1 MIRVGIIGALVF
13 SCIVSL
19 EASAAPSTNRQ
30 TSIRIQG
37 RADVIVTDP
46 VIRLGDVAHI
56 ESASVSDDEKMVQL
70 RSLSLGKS
78 PRAGE
83 STVIDGVQ
91 ILEQMQDGGIKLD
104 SVLYSFPRQIKVTRA
119 YREVSSEEL
128 EKALKSFLI
137 SQERRIELKQLVV
150 DRPVKIPT
158 DSFGVEVV
166 ALQAVRPGHF
176 GVDYRSVA
184 GSEETRFQMKAF
196 ADEWRLMPVA
206 ARPLKKGDV
215 ISASDVQLNQVN
227 GTAVGKSVIEQLGD
241 IVGKNV
247 TRDVGQGEMFQANTV
262 ETLPVITNGSR
273 VSMIYR
279 HGRLEATA
287 VGVAL
292 EAGVAKQEIKVRN
305 ESSKKIVV
313 ARVVDAGVV
322 EVGAQ

>member
-1 MIRVGIIGALVF
+1 MNRWWMVGVIIF
-13 SCIVSL
+13 SCLSSERVNA
-19 EASAAPSTNRQ
+19 EPAANRPAS
-30 TSIRIQG
+30 IHIQG
-37 RADVIVTDP
+37 RADVIVTEP
-46 VIRLGDVAHI
+46 TIRLGDVAHI
-56 ESASVSDDEKMVQL
+56 ESAAVSDDETMVHL
-70 RSLSLGKS
+70 RGLSLGKS

-83 STVIDGVQ
+83 SAIIDGAK
-91 ILEQMQDGGIKLD
+91 ILEKMQDGGFKLD

-137 SQERRIELKQLVV
+137 SQEKRIDLKQLVV

-166 ALQAVRPGHF
+166 GLQAVRPGHF
-176 GVDYRSVA
+176 GVDYRSIA
-184 GSEETRFQMKAF
+184 GSEESRFQMKAF

-206 ARPLKKGDV
+206 AKPLKRGGV

-227 GTAVGKSVIEQLGD
+227 GTAVGRGIIEELGE
-241 IVGKNV
+241 IVGKNL
-247 TRDVGQGEMFQANTV
+247 TRDVGQGEMFHVGSV
-262 ETLPVITNGSR
+262 ETLPVIATGSR
-273 VSMIYR
+273 VSMLYR
-279 HGRLEATA
+279 NGRLEATA

-292 EAGVAKQEIKVRN
+292 EAGGAQQEIKVRN

-313 ARVVDAGVV
+313 ARVVDTGLV